1 MIICLGSYLVG
12 FNLCDIVVSGLMSRV
27 VGSCPV
33 CFRQGCSILK
43 HRLRH
48 INRKQCETCSTWGAF
63 FLHSRQHLSCASEL
77 LRRLTNKQH
86 MKVASNVMHLQNLAN
101 SSTNNVR
108 QKRIVNHGHSMLTDS
123 QASGSSTSKLIG
135 DGHPRQATQRSSRV
149 GFNKL
154 QLVASLSERV
164 SEHLILVLQSANDRS
179 RLHL

>member
-27 VGSCPV
+27 VCSCPV

-43 HRLRH
+43 HRLRP

-86 MKVASNVMHLQNLAN
+86 ESRKQCDALAKLSKQLN
-101 SSTNNVR
+101 KQRQTKTDCQPWPFNAHRLTGIRIVDFESDRRWSSTA
-108 QKRIVNHGHSMLTDS
+108 SDS
-123 QASGSSTSKLIG
+123 AIKQSWLQQAAACCI
-135 DGHPRQATQRSSRV
+135 
-149 GFNKL
+149 
-154 QLVASLSERV
+154 SLGKG
-164 SEHLILVLQSANDRS
+164 
-179 RLHL
+179 

>member
-63 FLHSRQHLSCASEL
+63 FSSLASAPILCIRITAPPHKQTTYESRKQCDALAKLSKQLNKQRQTKTDCQPWPFNAH
-77 LRRLTNKQH
+77 RLTGIRI
-86 MKVASNVMHLQNLAN
+86 VDFESDRRW
-101 SSTNNVR
+101 SSTA
-108 QKRIVNHGHSMLTDS
+108 SDS
-123 QASGSSTSKLIG
+123 AIKQSWLQQAAACCI
-135 DGHPRQATQRSSRV
+135 
-149 GFNKL
+149 
-154 QLVASLSERV
+154 SLGKG
-164 SEHLILVLQSANDRS
+164 
-179 RLHL
+179 